1 MKASSRHPRA
11 MWTLIEP
18 IHAVS
23 YFSAEPRAAFESAGL
38 RGYWRGYFAGRAA
51 PLGAVGAGPVIA
63 LFSGFA
69 PPFVRRALP
78 AVWSM
83 ITPDAA
89 LEARAAGAAAALRR
103 LAPDESA
110 ADAAAAALERVID
123 GLDFAGRALGAANAD
138 LPRPDDPH
146 ARLWQAT
153 ATLRERRG
161 DGHVAALV
169 GAGVA
174 GLDILVLRSAL
185 DLPRD
190 VLQPARGW
198 GDDDWAGATDR
209 LVARGLLDADGSITG
224 PGRRLVADVE
234 AVTDRAAAWTS
245 LSSDEIVLIARG
257 LSPIAEACAAELPE
271 RTPIGDLRL
280 WDVRA
285 DPDAAAVAS
294 PGVS

>member
-1 MKASSRHPRA
+1 MTGSSRLPRA

-18 IHAVS
+18 IHDVT

-83 ITPDAA
+83 VTPDAA
-89 LEARAAGAAAALRR
+89 LQARAAGAAAA
-103 LAPDESA
+103 
-110 ADAAAAALERVID
+110 ALEGVID

-138 LPRPDDPH
+138 LPRPDDPY

-174 GLDILVLRSAL
+174 GLDILVLRSTL
-185 DLPRD
+185 DTYRD
-190 VLQPARGW
+190 VLQSARGW
-198 GDDDWAGATDR
+198 GDDEWAAATDR
-209 LVARGLLDADGSITG
+209 LVARGLLDADGSITHA
-224 PGRRLVADVE
+224 GRRLVADVE
-234 AVTDRAAAWTS
+234 AATDHAAAWTS
-245 LSSDEIVLIARG
+245 LSPDEIVHIAKG
-257 LSPIAEACAAELPE
+257 LSPIARACAAELPE
-271 RTPIGDLRL
+271 RTPIGELRL
-280 WDVRA
+280 WDVEA
-285 DPDAAAVAS
+285 DPSAASVAS
-294 PGVS
+294 PA

>member
-1 MKASSRHPRA
+1 MTGSSRHPRA

-110 ADAAAAALERVID
+110 ADAVAAALERVID

-174 GLDILVLRSAL
+174 GPDILVLRSAL

-209 LVARGLLDADGSITG
+209 LVARGLLDADGSITD

-245 LSSDEIVLIARG
+245 LSSDEIVLIAQG

>member
-1 MKASSRHPRA
+1 MTSSRLPRA

-18 IHAVS
+18 IHDVT

-83 ITPDAA
+83 ITPEAA
-89 LEARAAGAAAALRR
+89 LDARSAGAAAALRR

-110 ADAAAAALERVID
+110 VAAAASALERVID
-123 GLDFAGRALGAANAD
+123 GLDFAGRPLGAANAD
-138 LPRPDDPH
+138 VPRPDDPH

-153 ATLRERRG
+153 ATLREHRG
-161 DGHVAALV
+161 DGHVAALL

-174 GLDILVLRSAL
+174 GLDILVLRCAL
-185 DLPRD
+185 DLSRD
-190 VLQPARGW
+190 VVQPSRGW
-198 GDDDWAGATDR
+198 RDDEWAAAADR
-209 LVARGLLDADGSITG
+209 LVGRGLLHVDGSVTD
-224 PGRRLVADVE
+224 PARRLIADVE

-245 LSSDEIVLIARG
+245 LSSDEITLIAKG
-257 LSPIAEACAAELPE
+257 LSPIAQACAAELPE
-271 RTPIGDLRL
+271 RTPIGDVRL
-280 WDVRA
+280 WDVEA
-285 DPDAAAVAS
+285 DPSAASVPS
-294 PGVS
+294 PA

>member
-209 LVARGLLDADGSITG
+209 LVARGLLDADGSITD
-224 PGRRLVADVE
+224 PGRRLIADVE

-245 LSSDEIVLIARG
+245 LSSDQIVLIAQG
-257 LSPIAEACAAELPE
+257 LSPIAKACAAELPE